1 MSTVLVLT
9 PVIIAN
15 WPVITA
21 AVAGAAAGLGLV
33 VKESV
38 QEQQQGELVEVEQS
52 VEIEVSNSEILA
64 ENMATGKEIVLTRG
78 ELEIRVGR
86 DDRGRCTVC
95 AKGKGHTK
103 SELQQIAEQFSQK
116 MTQCFVYN
124 RVMSEV
130 KGKNFQVVKEEIMDD
145 DSVRVIVRRWMD

>member
-1 MSTVLVLT
+1 MSTVIILT
-9 PVIIAN
+9 PLIIGS

-21 AVAGAAAGLGLV
+21 AVAGAASGLGLV

-38 QEQQQGELVEVEQS
+38 QELQENLVDFEQS

-64 ENMATGKEIVLTRG
+64 KSMVTGKEIVLTKG

-86 DDRGRCTVC
+86 DDRGQCTVC
-95 AKGKGHTK
+95 AKGKGYTK
-103 SELQQIAEQFSQK
+103 AELKQMAEQFSQK

-130 KGKNFQVVKEEIMDD
+130 KNKDFQIVNEEVMDD
-145 DSVRVIVRRWMD
+145 DSVRVIVRRWVD